1 MAKAMAD
8 VGGPREPRHDLHCK
22 SDGQAAYDVLTHFQQ
37 RWRKATRWHKKEL
50 IQMNRI
56 PCILSR
62 SANAPPE
69 GYPTC
74 DKWQWTKHLACSGTP
89 PGSTSLSLC
98 CILKPLHVEHNWVL
112 NNGSIV
118 QGVLRFWSTT
128 QFCLSFW
135 AKCRKWCDVHRLLY
149 SNLSTKMSNMCF
161 DPYRFRI
168 QERFPWHIL
177 FLPNACGCGQLQLPC
192 ATSQKEDHENLIKI
206 YSDN

>member
-1 MAKAMAD
+1 
-8 VGGPREPRHDLHCK
+8 
-22 SDGQAAYDVLTHFQQ
+22 
-37 RWRKATRWHKKEL
+37 
-50 IQMNRI
+50 MNRI
-56 PCILSR
+56 SCILSR

-89 PGSTSLSLC
+89 PRSTSLCLC
-98 CILKPLHVEHNWVL
+98 VVFWNLCML
-112 NNGSIV
+112 NITEFWTMGALIKMSWGS
-118 QGVLRFWSTT
+118 GLYS
-128 QFCLSFW
+128 QFSRSFW
-135 AKCRKWCDVHRLLY
+135 AKCWKWCDVHWLLY

-161 DPYRFRI
+161 DPRRFRI